1 MVILGA
7 GGTSGGVI
15 PQQPQQQ
22 QMIVDHQ
29 SQINMS
35 HGFFK
40 FFLKVLTLKKCRNAI
55 EN

>member
-7 GGTSGGVI
+7 GGTSGVI

-22 QMIVDHQ
+22 MVVDHQ

>member
-1 MVILGA
+1 MTGNGMVILGA

-35 HGFFK
+35 HGFF
-40 FFLKVLTLKKCRNAI
+40 
-55 EN
+55 